1 MSDPLKPMLN
11 IEKEHKTNRMVAIV
25 AIVGSILFSSFVFFY
40 TNNEIRKVRE
50 SIWVLVNGNAIET
63 AMRRN
68 TLDNRP
74 VEIRGHIRVFMQ
86 KLFTFSPDG
95 QQIEANIADAFE
107 LSDQSV
113 KEFVN
118 LLKEQKYYDQ
128 IIASSA
134 SQKLEL
140 DTAGIVVDLTSY
152 PYKALVKGELEI
164 VRPSNITVRELVCS
178 MDIRNLPERSDRNT
192 HGLMIENFVVNSN
205 KTIRSVS
212 RK

>member
-1 MSDPLKPMLN
+1 MSDPLRPMLN
-11 IEKEHKTNRMVAIV
+11 IEKEHKSNRIIAIV
-25 AIVGSILFSSFVFFY
+25 AIVGSIIFSGGIFFY
-40 TNNEIRKVRE
+40 TQNEISKVRE
-50 SIWVLVNGNAIET
+50 SIWVLVNGNALEM

-74 VEIRGHIRVFMQ
+74 VEIRSHIRIFMD

-95 QQIEANIADAFE
+95 QQIESNIADAFE

-113 KEFVN
+113 KSFVN

-152 PYKALVKGELEI
+152 PYKALVKGTLEI
-164 VRPSNITVRELVCS
+164 VRPSNITVRELICS
-178 MDIRNLPERSDRNT
+178 MDLRNLPERSDRNI
-192 HGLMIENFVVNSN
+192 HGLLIENFVVNSN
-205 KTIRSVS
+205 KTIKSVS

>member
-1 MSDPLKPMLN
+1 MLN
-11 IEKEHKTNRMVAIV
+11 IEKEHKTNRMIAIV
-25 AIVGSILFSSFVFFY
+25 AIVGSILFSGFVFLY
-40 TNNEIRKVRE
+40 THTEIKKVRE
-50 SIWVLVNGNAIET
+50 SIWVLVNGNALEM
-63 AMRRN
+63 AMRHN

-74 VEIRGHIRVFMQ
+74 VEIRSHIRIFMD

-95 QQIEANIADAFE
+95 KQIEANIEDAFE

-113 KEFVN
+113 RSFVN

-152 PYKALVKGELEI
+152 PYKALVKGTLEI
-164 VRPSNITVRELVCS
+164 VRPSNVTVRELVCS

-205 KTIRSVS
+205 ETIRSVS